1 MYGITDLNY
10 LLRNMKP
17 VLSDREYVFITTSKI
32 SEISYLNPI
41 CFFKEDEGL
50 TIIIDR
56 DIADKNNLNYE
67 SVFSKITLNVHSSL
81 AAVGFLAAILREL
94 ADAGISV
101 NTVSAFY
108 HDHLFVP
115 SKKANEVLI
124 ILKGVANKS

>member
-67 SVFSKITLNVHSSL
+67 SVFSKITLSVHSSL

-94 ADAGISV
+94 ANAGISV

-115 SKKANEVLI
+115 SKKANEVVK
-124 ILKGVANKS
+124 ILKEVAVKS